1 MQKSTP
7 VDEVED
13 EMKGDEIEEGRAIT
27 GQKAIYQPTKE
38 EWDNHMRSHIPFRK
52 WCSFCVKGKCK
63 SGAHKRVK
71 KSDEEIDKEVPVIS
85 IDYMGPKSKD
95 QKSEKID
102 SLPILIGIDRKSK
115 WLFAHMVP
123 KKGHDA
129 HAIKIMSREIRLS
142 GYTSMILKS
151 DQEPAIL
158 ALLEGAKNERA
169 EAIKLEPL

>member
-1 MQKSTP
+1 MQGSTP
-7 VDEVED
+7 GEEVDE
-13 EMKGDEIEEGRAIT
+13 EMKGEELEEGRVIT

-63 SGAHKRVK
+63 SGAHRRVR
-71 KSDEEIDKEVPVIS
+71 KSEEEIDKEVPVIS
-85 IDYMGPKSKD
+85 VDYMGPKSKD

-102 SLPILIGIDRKSK
+102 SLPILVGVDRKSK

-129 HAIKIMSREIRLS
+129 HAIKIMSRE
-142 GYTSMILKS
+142 S
-151 DQEPAIL
+151 D
-158 ALLEGAKNERA
+158 
-169 EAIKLEPL
+169 